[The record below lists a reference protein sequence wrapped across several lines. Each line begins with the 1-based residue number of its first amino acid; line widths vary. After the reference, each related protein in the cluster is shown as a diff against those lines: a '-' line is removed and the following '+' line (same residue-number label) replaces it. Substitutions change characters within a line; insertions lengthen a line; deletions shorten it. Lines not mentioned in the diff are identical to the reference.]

1 MKSLV
6 FLGCSQSGSSK
17 DAVEAAKRLGFTTV
31 LLTDRRS
38 FLHRRD
44 DFPHVD
50 RMVLVDLKD
59 PRRVEDQVRNLMET
73 GLDVSAI
80 VSFTD
85 AHVGEAAR
93 LSRKLGM
100 PYQTVEAIERMQDK
114 ITLRECLR
122 EAPYSVPFQ
131 IVQAHHDVPSLELDL
146 PIVVK
151 SPRSTG
157 SKDVL
162 FAGSRYEFER
172 HVARLRA
179 RYPDGDVL
187 VEAYVPGT
195 QYLVEAVVHRGQVHV
210 AAIVEQVVTFGQ
222 RFIVTGYSLRPSIP
236 EKLAAAVEDMMADI
250 CQRTGMETGAFHTE
264 FRWSGGG
271 CRVIEVN
278 PRISGAAMNR
288 LIEYAHGFNLAEQTL
303 RSLFG
308 DTPDVSSRNSKCIYA
323 CYLTVNKP
331 GYLEKVTGR
340 RRARQV
346 SGVREVFVKPR
357 KNAYLTPPLSM
368 GKRYA
373 YVIAEAETERDARA
387 AAEKAGS
394 YIRFHLRNGKTR
406 RKETVARRRKS

>member
-17 DAVEAAKRLGFTTV
+17 DAIEAAKRLGFTTA
-31 LLTDRRS
+31 LLTDRHG

-44 DFPHVD
+44 DFPYVD

-59 PRRVEDQVRNLMET
+59 PWRVEEQVRSLIEE
-73 GLDVSAI
+73 GLDVSAV

-85 AHVGEAAR
+85 AHVREAAR

-114 ITLRECLR
+114 IILRECLR

-131 IVQAHHDVPSLELDL
+131 IVKAHHEVPSLTLDL

-162 FAGSRYEFER
+162 FAASRSEFER
-172 HVARLRA
+172 HVAGLRA

-195 QYLVEAVVHRGQVHV
+195 QYLVEAVVHQGQVYV

-236 EKLAAAVEDMMADI
+236 WKLAAAVEDMVTDI
-250 CQRTGMETGAFHTE
+250 CQRTGMKTGAFHTE

-288 LIEYAHGFNLAEQTL
+288 LIEHAYGFNLAEQTL

-308 DTPDVSSRNSKCIYA
+308 DTPDVSPRNSKCVYA
-323 CYLTVNKP
+323 CYLTVNKS
-331 GYLEKVTGR
+331 GYLKKVTGR
-340 RRARQV
+340 RRARRV
-346 SGVREVFVKPR
+346 SGVREVFIKPR

-373 YVIAEAETERDARA
+373 YVIAEADTERQARA
-387 AAEKAGS
+387 AAEKAAS
-394 YIRFHLRNGKTR
+394 HIRFHLRSGKTR
-406 RKETVARRRKS
+406 RKGAVARKRRS